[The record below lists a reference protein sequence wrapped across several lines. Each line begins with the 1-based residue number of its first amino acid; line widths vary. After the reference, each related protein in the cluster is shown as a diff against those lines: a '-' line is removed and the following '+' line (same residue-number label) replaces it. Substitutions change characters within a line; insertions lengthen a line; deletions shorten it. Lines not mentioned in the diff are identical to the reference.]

1 MLKLSN
7 LNKEYTNKKILS
19 DANLFISPDDKV
31 GIVGPNGAG
40 KTTLMKILVK
50 KEEFDSGSL
59 YIQPNTSITYLSQ
72 ELPEFKKRTLIDE
85 VRNTFPEIVMIQ
97 TELNHLEE
105 RMQIEVH
112 EDKLDSLVSRYS
124 HLQEELKRLD
134 AQAIEIELFKV
145 VKGLG
150 FTESDFEKPLGEFSG
165 GWQMRVALAK
175 LLLEKPN
182 LLLLDEPTNHLDI
195 EAIEWLEKYL
205 IDYDKAFILVSH
217 DKRFLDKVVTRIV
230 ELENSFLTDYPGN
243 YSTYK
248 ITKEKNLESLVSAKE
263 RQDLEIK
270 RMETFIERFR
280 ASATKST
287 QAKSREK
294 MLNKIERIEL
304 PKESDSINFKFPQ
317 PKQTGRIVLKLK
329 NIEKSYGF
337 KSVLNS
343 KKDVWIERGN
353 KIAVIGANGTG
364 KSTLMK
370 MIIGLEKPDS
380 GEVEY
385 GHGVEQGYFA
395 QNQAEKLN
403 VDNTAIE
410 ELYEVVPE
418 YTLTQ
423 IRFLL
428 ARFLFKNDRVF
439 QEVSVL
445 SGGERSRLAMA
456 KMLLTPTN
464 LILMDEPT
472 NHLDLPSKE
481 VLIKALQ
488 EFPETFIVIS
498 HDRDFIARTCNRIFE
513 ISNNKINIYE
523 GSYDSYIEQKEK
535 ELNNITIQAL
545 KVEELEPPKLQVSKE
560 YRNEQKEKQKLLASI
575 EKNIIKIEDRIKVLE
590 AELADPEIYN
600 DSEKMV
606 KLTSEYN
613 KLKVDL
619 EDKYNQW
626 EELAV

>member
-1 MLKLSN
+1 MLKLTN
-7 LNKEYTNKKILS
+7 LNKEYTNKQILI

-50 KEEFDSGSL
+50 KEEYDSGSV

-97 TELNHLEE
+97 TEINHIEE
-105 RMQIEVH
+105 RMQIETH
-112 EDKLDSLVSRYS
+112 EDKLDNLVSRYS

-134 AQAIEIELFKV
+134 AQAIEIEMFKV
-145 VKGLG
+145 VRGLG
-150 FTESDFEKPLGEFSG
+150 FTENDFEKPLGDFSG

-230 ELENSFLTDYPGN
+230 ELENGVLTDYPGN

-248 ITKEKNLESLVSAKE
+248 ITKEKNLESLISAKE
-263 RQDLEIK
+263 RQDQEIK
-270 RMETFIERFR
+270 RMETFVERFR

-317 PKQTGRIVLKLK
+317 PKQTGRIVLKIN
-329 NIEKSYGF
+329 NISKTYGF
-337 KSVLNS
+337 KKVLDS
-343 KKDVWIERGN
+343 KKEVWIERGN
-353 KIAVIGANGTG
+353 KIALIGANGTG

-370 MIIGLEKPDS
+370 MIIGIEKPDS
-380 GEVEY
+380 GNIEY

-395 QNQAEKLN
+395 QNQSEKLN
-403 VDNTAIE
+403 SENTAIE
-410 ELYEVVPE
+410 ELYEIVPE

-423 IRFLL
+423 VRTLL
-428 ARFLFKNDRVF
+428 GRFLFKNERAF
-439 QEVSVL
+439 QEIKTL
-445 SGGERSRLAMA
+445 SGGEKSRLAIA
-456 KMLLTPTN
+456 KMLLNPAN
-464 LILMDEPT
+464 FILMDEPT
-472 NHLDLPSKE
+472 NHLDIPSKD
-481 VLIKALQ
+481 VLIDALQ
-488 EFPETFIVIS
+488 QFQESFMVIS
-498 HDRDFIARTCNRIFE
+498 HDRDFIAQTCNRIFE
-513 ISNNKINIYE
+513 IRDGEIFIYE
-523 GSYDSYIEQKEK
+523 GNYDSYIEQKEK
-535 ELNNITIQAL
+535 EVNNTIIQKAKEETEEPS
-545 KVEELEPPKLQVSKE
+545 KVQVSKE
-560 YRNEQKEKQKLLASI
+560 YRNEQKEKQKLLTSLEKSI
-575 EKNIIKIEDRIKVLE
+575 TKIEDRIKVLE
-590 AELADPEIYN
+590 SDLADPEIYN

-613 KLKVDL
+613 KLKL
-619 EDKYNQW
+619 ELDDKYSQW
-626 EELAV
+626 EELAI

>member
-1 MLKLSN
+1 MLKLTN
-7 LNKEYTNKKILS
+7 LNKEYTNKQILI

-50 KEEFDSGSL
+50 KEEYDSGSV

-97 TELNHLEE
+97 TEINHIEE
-105 RMQIEVH
+105 RMQIETH
-112 EDKLDSLVSRYS
+112 EDKLDNLVSRYS

-134 AQAIEIELFKV
+134 AQAIEIEMFKV
-145 VKGLG
+145 VRGLG
-150 FTESDFEKPLGEFSG
+150 FTENDFEKPLGDFSG

-230 ELENSFLTDYPGN
+230 ELENGILTDYPGN

-248 ITKEKNLESLVSAKE
+248 ITKEKNLESLISAKE
-263 RQDLEIK
+263 RQDQEIK
-270 RMETFIERFR
+270 RMETFVERFR

-317 PKQTGRIVLKLK
+317 PKQTGRIVLKIN
-329 NIEKSYGF
+329 NISKTYGF
-337 KSVLNS
+337 KKVLDS
-343 KKDVWIERGN
+343 KKEVWIERGN
-353 KIAVIGANGTG
+353 KIALIGANGTG

-370 MIIGLEKPDS
+370 MIIGIEKPDS
-380 GEVEY
+380 GNIEY

-395 QNQAEKLN
+395 QNQSEKLN
-403 VDNTAIE
+403 SENTAIE
-410 ELYEVVPE
+410 ELYEIVPE

-423 IRFLL
+423 VRTLL
-428 ARFLFKNDRVF
+428 GRFLFKNERAF
-439 QEVSVL
+439 QEIKTL
-445 SGGERSRLAMA
+445 SGGEKSRLAIA
-456 KMLLTPTN
+456 KMLLNPAN
-464 LILMDEPT
+464 FILMDEPT
-472 NHLDLPSKE
+472 NHLDIPSKD
-481 VLIKALQ
+481 VLIDALQ
-488 EFPETFIVIS
+488 QFQESFMVIS
-498 HDRDFIARTCNRIFE
+498 HDRDFIAQTCNRIFE
-513 ISNNKINIYE
+513 IRDGEIFIYE
-523 GSYDSYIEQKEK
+523 GNYDSYIEQKEK
-535 ELNNITIQAL
+535 EVNNTIIQKAKEETEEPS
-545 KVEELEPPKLQVSKE
+545 KVQVSKE
-560 YRNEQKEKQKLLASI
+560 YRNEQKEKQKLLTSLEKSI
-575 EKNIIKIEDRIKVLE
+575 TKIEDRIKVLE
-590 AELADPEIYN
+590 SDLADPEIYN

-613 KLKVDL
+613 KLKL
-619 EDKYNQW
+619 ELDDKYSQW
-626 EELAV
+626 EELAI

>member
-1 MLKLSN
+1 
-7 LNKEYTNKKILS
+7 
-19 DANLFISPDDKV
+19 
-31 GIVGPNGAG
+31 
-40 KTTLMKILVK
+40 
-50 KEEFDSGSL
+50 
-59 YIQPNTSITYLSQ
+59 
-72 ELPEFKKRTLIDE
+72 
-85 VRNTFPEIVMIQ
+85 
-97 TELNHLEE
+97 
-105 RMQIEVH
+105 
-112 EDKLDSLVSRYS
+112 
-124 HLQEELKRLD
+124 
-134 AQAIEIELFKV
+134 
-145 VKGLG
+145 
-150 FTESDFEKPLGEFSG
+150 
-165 GWQMRVALAK
+165 QMRVSLAK

-263 RQDLEIK
+263 RQDQEIK

-329 NIEKSYGF
+329 NITKSYGF

-380 GEVEY
+380 GEIEY

-410 ELYEVVPE
+410 ELYEIVPE

-423 IRFLL
+423 VRTLL
-428 ARFLFKNDRVF
+428 GRFLFKNERAF
-439 QEVSVL
+439 QEIKTL
-445 SGGERSRLAMA
+445 SGGEKSRLALA
-456 KMLLTPTN
+456 KMLLNPAN
-464 LILMDEPT
+464 FILMDEPT
-472 NHLDLPSKE
+472 NHLDIPSKE
-481 VLIKALQ
+481 VLIDALQ
-488 EFPETFIVIS
+488 QFQESFMVIS
-498 HDRDFIARTCNRIFE
+498 HDRDFIAQTCNRIFE
-513 ISNNKINIYE
+513 IRDGEIFIYE
-523 GSYDSYIEQKEK
+523 GNYDSYIEQKEK

-545 KVEELEPPKLQVSKE
+545 KVEESEPPKLQVSKE